1 MVTDSWDRFRSHL
14 PKSRDLTLIILK
26 GHLLVEEQVDHLLSI
41 WLRDAAAVSTARLS
55 FHQRLCVLRALIP
68 AGLRDSNVL
77 RAAERLNTLR
87 NRIAHSLEPKGVQEI
102 VREFLR
108 EFEDQEVPRKL
119 WEAEPLH
126 TRLRRG
132 LAALV
137 GQLSGIREGVSAVVE
152 TDAKTGGSST
162 PNRAMQGTA
171 CQRRSASRSR
181 R

>member
-1 MVTDSWDRFRSHL
+1 
-14 PKSRDLTLIILK
+14 LTLIILK
-26 GHLLVEEQVDHLLSI
+26 GHLLVEEQVDDLLSI
-41 WLRDAAAVSTARLS
+41 WLRDASALSTARLS

-77 RAAERLNTLR
+77 RGAERLNTLR
-87 NRIAHSLEPKGVQEI
+87 NRIAHTLEPKGVQEI
-102 VREFLR
+102 ARKFLL

-126 TRLRRG
+126 TRLKRG

-137 GQLSGIREGVSAVVE
+137 GQLSGMREGISAVIE
-152 TDAKTGGSST
+152 IDAKNGGYL
-162 PNRAMQGTA
+162 PANRAMHGTA
-171 CQRRSASRSR
+171 RKRRSVSPSR